1 MLTCISI
8 LYITGIFY
16 WIQEFILQWNTSHS
30 IAHIGFG
37 DDYPG
42 LVNPLDSTE
51 QIAKSGTSTQL

>member
-1 MLTCISI
+1 MHIHI
-8 LYITGIFY
+8 IYNWYFFY

-51 QIAKSGTSTQL
+51 QIAKEGTSTQL